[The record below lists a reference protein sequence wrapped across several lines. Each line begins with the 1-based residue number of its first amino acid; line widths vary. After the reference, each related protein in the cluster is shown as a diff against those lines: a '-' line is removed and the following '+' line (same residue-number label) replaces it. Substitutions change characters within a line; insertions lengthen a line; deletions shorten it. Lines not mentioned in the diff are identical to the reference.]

1 MSSHDWFKTGRIGP
15 ANLLG
20 GNLDL
25 REVLNRTKGLDDDAW
40 LVAES
45 DDGAYV
51 VTRAELLKLRKRL
64 LERLGRE
71 PADPLIISI
80 DELLEQSDMTPAARV
95 TMPDQPVIDFDELL
109 GQVKYKGTHRVL
121 VVEPADGSIA
131 VWERTAPGGIRSP
144 DEPAEAIP
152 PDAAAPDHGEPDVG
166 AMPDTADDDVRAA
179 GDPGLHEMPGLLGD
193 ESPQAEDVTTGD
205 NGPPPE
211 NTYINAV
218 IDKYEGGPLIVD
230 TAYALDFSVDR
241 EANTSVSAVATVAAN
256 HQLRNPGV
264 EITLW
269 IELYGNDFTI
279 TPSKATLELN
289 KQGLSTARARFDI
302 IPMRE
307 GPAELTALVHKDGN
321 FVQMVKIALAVGP
334 GATNQPNVV
343 SIGRPVSAA
352 AGLKPRR
359 IGVVIEPE
367 GSTFSCWVWG
377 AKQKRVTLPI
387 NQQEIAL
394 AVELLRKALMEVV
407 ALQDAARK
415 FPFQI
420 GVDIAPSVATASLKI
435 LAKAGRTLFR
445 TIFFHDAA
453 SDDCKSL
460 GKWLIA
466 EANKL
471 GPGFTMQILGEGFPI
486 PWAALYLDPNV
497 VWDENALN
505 WESFLG
511 MKHVIEQMPLGG
523 YGSDTRIVCVPPGL
537 AVALNLNQDI
547 DPTTQ
552 TDVVAQQSQYWQDKA
567 AGNPVLTLRTS
578 TTTAQLV
585 QTLSNPDTVD
595 QIIYFYCHA
604 QSVGLVGGGPDASTL
619 TMGRNDVITL
629 GDLKNRAPTE
639 IVLRNAPFVF
649 INACES
655 AELSPSFYSGFVPYF
670 MSKGAR
676 GVIGTECKVPVL
688 FGAAWAKSFF
698 EEFLQ
703 GASLG
708 ELVLMK
714 RRDFYLHHNNLLG
727 LLYGVY
733 CNIDTQLVSEAA

>member
-1 MSSHDWFKTGRIGP
+1 MSIGEWYKAGKIDP

-25 REVLNRTKGLDDDAW
+25 REVLSRTKGLDEDAW

-45 DDGAYV
+45 GNGTYLL
-51 VTRAELLKLRKRL
+51 THAELLKLRKRL
-64 LERLGRE
+64 LDRFGRDTSNS
-71 PADPLIISI
+71 PFISI
-80 DELLEQSDMTPAARV
+80 DDLLDQSGVAPTVRLDMPEE
-95 TMPDQPVIDFDELL
+95 PEIDIDRLL
-109 GQVKYKGTHRVL
+109 RRVKYASADRVL
-121 VVEPADGSIA
+121 VVEPADGSID
-131 VWERTAPGGIRSP
+131 VWQRTPPG
-144 DEPAEAIP
+144 AIP
-152 PDAAAPDHGEPDVG
+152 CPRELAETFPTGAVASDHGVPNVG
-166 AMPDTADDDVRAA
+166 ELLGVADDEARSAQDA
-179 GDPGLHEMPGLLGD
+179 HSYESPGLLGD
-193 ESPQAEDVTTGD
+193 EPPQPHDATAGD
-205 NGPPPE
+205 DGPTPE

-218 IDKYEGGPLIVD
+218 IDKYEGGPLVVD
-230 TAYALDFSVDR
+230 TAYPLDFSVDR
-241 EANTSVSAVATVAAN
+241 QPNTTVAAVASAATDD
-256 HQLRNPGV
+256 QLRNLGV
-264 EITLW
+264 ETTLV
-269 IELYGNDFTI
+269 IELYGNDFKINPGKT
-279 TPSKATLELN
+279 KLELN
-289 KQGLSTARARFDI
+289 RQGLSTAKARFEI
-302 IPMRE
+302 VPTRE
-307 GPAELTALVHKDGN
+307 GPAELVALVHKDGN
-321 FVQMVKIALAVGP
+321 FVQMVKIALAVGQGTP
-334 GATNQPNVV
+334 VQPNVV

-367 GSTFSCWVWG
+367 GNFFSCRVWG
-377 AKQKRVTLPI
+377 ATQKRVTLAI
-387 NQQEIAL
+387 NQQEIAF
-394 AVELLRKALMEVV
+394 AVELLRKALLDVV
-407 ALQDAARK
+407 TLRDVADK

-420 GVDIAPSVATASLKI
+420 GVDIPPGAAAASLKI
-435 LAKAGRTLFR
+435 LSKAGHRLFR
-445 TIFFHDAA
+445 TIFFHDGA
-453 SDDCKSL
+453 SEDCKDL
-460 GKWLIA
+460 GKWLIE

-486 PWAALYLDPNV
+486 PWAALYLDPNR

-523 YGSDTRIVCVPPGL
+523 YGTDTRIVCVPPGL
-537 AVALNLNQDI
+537 AVALNLNRDI
-547 DPTTQ
+547 DRATQ
-552 TDVVAQQSQYWQDKA
+552 TDVVAQQSQYWQGRV
-567 AGNPVLTLRTS
+567 AGTPMLALKTS

-585 QTLSNPDTVD
+585 QALSNSDTVE

-619 TMGRNDVITL
+619 TMGPNDVITL
-629 GDLKNRAPTE
+629 GDLRDQAPTS
-639 IVLRNAPFVF
+639 IVLRGAPLVF

-655 AELSPSFYSGFVPYF
+655 ADLSPSFYSGFVPYF

-688 FGAAWAKSFF
+688 FAAAWAKSFF

-714 RRDFYLHHNNLLG
+714 RRDFFLRHNNLLG

-733 CNIDTQLVSEAA
+733 CNIDTQLVSVAA

>member
-1 MSSHDWFKTGRIGP
+1 MSAQNWFKAGKIDP
-15 ANLLG
+15 SNLLSG
-20 GNLDL
+20 DFDL
-25 REVLNRTKGLDDDAW
+25 REVLNRTKGLDKDAW

-45 DDGAYV
+45 DNSTYLL
-51 VTRAELLKLRKRL
+51 THAELLKLRKRL
-64 LERLGRE
+64 LEPLGRE
-71 PADPLIISI
+71 PSDPLIISI
-80 DELLEQSDMTPAARV
+80 DELLKQSDVTPAVRV
-95 TMPDQPVIDFDELL
+95 DMPEEPVIDIDKLL
-109 GQVKYKGTHRVL
+109 RKAKYKSAYRVL
-121 VVEPADGSIA
+121 VVEPADGSIT
-131 VWERTAPGGIRSP
+131 VWQRTPPTAISSP
-144 DEPAEAIP
+144 DEPAVAIP
-152 PDAAAPDHGEPDVG
+152 PDAAAPDDGEPSAG
-166 AMPDTADDDVRAA
+166 ALPDAPDTSASPEAES
-179 GDPGLHEMPGLLGD
+179 DPSDFPGLLGD
-193 ESPQAEDVTTGD
+193 EPPQPEEATIGD
-205 NGPPPE
+205 DGPPPE

-218 IDKYEGGPLIVD
+218 IDKYEGGPLVAY

-241 EANTSVSAVATVAAN
+241 EPNTSVAAVASAATSN
-256 HQLRNPGV
+256 QLRTPGV
-264 EITLW
+264 ETTLV
-269 IELYGNDFTI
+269 IELYGNGFKI
-279 TPSKATLELN
+279 TPAKATLELN
-289 KQGLSTARARFDI
+289 KQGLSTAKARFDI
-302 IPMRE
+302 VPTQE
-307 GPAELTALVHKDGN
+307 GSDELVALVHKDGN
-321 FVQMVKIALAVGP
+321 FVQMVKIALAVGQ
-334 GATNQPNVV
+334 GATTQPNVV
-343 SIGRPVSAA
+343 SIGRPISAV

-359 IGVVIEPE
+359 IGVIIEPE
-367 GSTFSCWVWG
+367 GNFFSCRVWG
-377 AKQKRVTLPI
+377 ATQKRVTLQI
-387 NQQEIAL
+387 NQQEIAF
-394 AVELLRKALMEVV
+394 AVELLRKALMGIVT
-407 ALQDAARK
+407 LKDAAGK
-415 FPFQI
+415 FPFQV
-420 GVDIAPSVATASLKI
+420 GVDITPSMATASLNI
-435 LAKAGRTLFR
+435 LAKAGRALFR
-445 TIFFHDAA
+445 TIFFHDLA
-453 SDDCKSL
+453 SDDCKNL

-466 EANKL
+466 EANKP

-486 PWAALYLDPNV
+486 PWAALYLDPNI

-505 WESFLG
+505 WECFLG

-552 TDVVAQQSQYWQDKA
+552 TDVVAQQSQYWQDRA
-567 AGNPVLTLRTS
+567 AGNPVLALRTS

-585 QTLSNPDTVD
+585 QALSNPDTVD

-604 QSVGLVGGGPDASTL
+604 QAVGLVGGGPDASTL

-629 GDLKNRAPTE
+629 GELKNRAPTE
-639 IVLRNAPFVF
+639 IILRGAPLVF

-714 RRDFYLHHNNLLG
+714 RRDFFLRHNNLLG

>member
-1 MSSHDWFKTGRIGP
+1 MSTRDWFKAGKIDP
-15 ANLLG
+15 AHLLG

-25 REVLNRTKGLDDDAW
+25 REVLNRTKGLNKDAW
-40 LVAES
+40 LVAKS
-45 DDGAYV
+45 DNSTYLL
-51 VTRAELLKLRKRL
+51 THAELLKLRKRL
-64 LERLGRE
+64 LERLSRR
-71 PADPLIISI
+71 PSDPLIVSI
-80 DELLEQSDMTPAARV
+80 DELLEQSGLMPEVRVDMSEAV
-95 TMPDQPVIDFDELL
+95 VDIDKLL
-109 GQVKYKGTHRVL
+109 REAKYETTYRVL

-131 VWERTAPGGIRSP
+131 VWQRRPREVMSF
-144 DEPAEAIP
+144 PASAIP
-152 PDAAAPDHGEPDVG
+152 PDVAAPDAGEPSFG
-166 AMPDTADDDVRAA
+166 ALPDAPDAGAIPDAGADLSDF
-179 GDPGLHEMPGLLGD
+179 PGLLGD
-193 ESPQAEDVTTGD
+193 APQSEEATIGEDV
-205 NGPPPE
+205 PPPE
-211 NTYINAV
+211 NTYLNAV
-218 IDKYEGGPLIVD
+218 IDKYEGEPLIVG

-241 EANTSVSAVATVAAN
+241 EPNTSVAVVASTATS

-264 EITLW
+264 EITLI
-269 IELYGNDFTI
+269 IELYSNDFTI
-279 TPSKATLELN
+279 TPAKAALELN
-289 KQGLSTARARFDI
+289 KQGLSTAKARFDI
-302 IPMRE
+302 VPTRE
-307 GPAELTALVHKDGN
+307 GPAELTALVHRDGN
-321 FVQMVKIALAVGP
+321 FVQMVKIALAVGH
-334 GATNQPNVV
+334 GEASMSNVA

-367 GSTFSCWVWG
+367 GNYFACWVWG
-377 AKQKRVTLPI
+377 AMQKRVTLPI
-387 NQQEIAL
+387 NPQEIAF
-394 AVELLRKALMEVV
+394 AVELLRKALMAVV
-407 ALQDAARK
+407 TLKDAAGK
-415 FPFQI
+415 FPFQV

-435 LAKAGRTLFR
+435 LAKAGRDLFR
-445 TIFFHDAA
+445 TIFFHDRA
-453 SDDCKSL
+453 SEDCKNL

-466 EANKL
+466 EANKP

-552 TDVVAQQSQYWQDKA
+552 TNVVARQSQYWQGRA
-567 AGNPVLTLRTS
+567 ATNPILALRTS

-585 QTLSNPDTVD
+585 QTLSNPDAVD

-619 TMGRNDVITL
+619 TMGTNDVITL

-639 IVLRNAPFVF
+639 IVLRGAPLVF

-670 MSKGAR
+670 MSKGSR

-688 FGAAWAKSFF
+688 FGAAWAESFF

-714 RRDFYLHHNNLLG
+714 RRDFYLRHSNLLG